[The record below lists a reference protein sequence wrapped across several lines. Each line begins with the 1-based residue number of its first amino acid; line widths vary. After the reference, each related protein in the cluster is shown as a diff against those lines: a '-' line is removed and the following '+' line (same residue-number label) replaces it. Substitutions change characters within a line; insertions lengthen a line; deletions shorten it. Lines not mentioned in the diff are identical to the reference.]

1 MSNTLDLSD
10 EKNWLS
16 LKKDLKTS
24 VGESAYNNWIKYLNF
39 VSFQQN
45 TLSFSLPTKFLR
57 DWIVNNYS
65 DKIKT
70 ESKKYI
76 DTIDIIKFV
85 VKPIGGRIV
94 PGTART
100 IKSTD
105 NQWKS
110 TLDIRSNQQSAYP
123 SEFGAPL
130 DPRFTFDNFVVGKPN
145 ELAFAA
151 AQRVAE
157 ADNVSFNPLFLY
169 GGVGLGKTHLMHAI
183 GWKIKELKPDRK
195 VIYLSAEKFM
205 YQFVRAL
212 RYKDTSAFKE
222 QFRSIDVLMIDDVQF
237 ISGKDNTQEE
247 FFHTFNAL
255 IEQNKQIVISADKSP
270 SDLDG
275 VQDRLKSR
283 LGCGLV
289 ADIHPTTY
297 ELRLGILIEKAQKR
311 GVEIPSKVL
320 EFISHRIISNVR
332 EMEGALNRLVAHATL
347 VGTAITVE
355 TAQIVLQDLLRS
367 SNRKITIEEIQKK
380 VAEHFNIR
388 ITDMHSPRRSRSVA
402 RPRQIAMYLA
412 KSITS
417 RSLPEIGRKFG
428 GRDHT
433 TVMHAVKKIEEL
445 KLQDV
450 NFNEDIE
457 LLKRLIDS

>member
-1 MSNTLDLSD
+1 MENSFDDFTEN
-10 EKNWLS
+10 KWPS
-16 LKKDLKTS
+16 LKKNIKKI
-24 VGESAYNNWIKYLNF
+24 VGDTAYNNWLKHLYFISLENKTI
-39 VSFQQN
+39 SFAV
-45 TLSFSLPTKFLR
+45 PTKFLR
-57 DWIVNNYS
+57 DWIVNNYA
-65 DKIKT
+65 DKIKL
-70 ESKKYI
+70 EAKKFI
-76 DTIDIIKFV
+76 EDIETIKFL
-85 VKPIGGRIV
+85 VKPVGGRVV
-94 PGTART
+94 PGTARI
-100 IKSTD
+100 IKNND
-105 NQWKS
+105 NHGKS
-110 TLDIRSNQQSAYP
+110 SMDIRSNQTSYP
-123 SEFGAPL
+123 NDFGAPL
-130 DPRFTFDNFVVGKPN
+130 DPRFTFENFVVGKPN

-151 AQRVAE
+151 SQRIAE
-157 ADNVSFNPLFLY
+157 AEKVSFNPLFLY

-183 GWKIKELKPDRK
+183 GWKIKEQRPDRK

-275 VQDRLKSR
+275 VQERLKSR

-311 GVEIPSKVL
+311 GVEIPPKVL
-320 EFISHRIISNVR
+320 EFLSHRIVSNVR

-347 VGTAITVE
+347 VGTSITVE
-355 TAQIVLQDLLRS
+355 TAQTVLQDLLK
-367 SNRKITIEEIQKK
+367 SNNKKITIEEIQKK

-388 ITDMHSPRRSRSVA
+388 LTDMHSPRRSRSVA

-445 KLQDV
+445 KHQDN

>member
-1 MSNTLDLSD
+1 MEDSFLGFD
-10 EKNWLS
+10 EKNWLN
-16 LKKDLKTS
+16 LKKDLKKI
-24 VGESAYNNWIKYLNF
+24 VGDTAYNNWLKQLTFLSVKDQTI
-39 VSFQQN
+39 
-45 TLSFSLPTKFLR
+45 SFSVPTKFLR
-57 DWIVNNYS
+57 DWVVNNYA
-65 DKIKT
+65 DKIKNQC
-70 ESKKYI
+70 KNYI
-76 DTIDIIKFV
+76 KNIEAIKFV
-85 VKPIGGRIV
+85 VKPAGGRVV
-94 PGTART
+94 PGTARI
-100 IKSTD
+100 IKNTD
-105 NQWKS
+105 NQWKNS
-110 TLDIRSNQQSAYP
+110 LDIRSNQSLP
-123 SEFGAPL
+123 PNDFGAPL

-151 AQRVAE
+151 SQRVAE
-157 ADNVSFNPLFLY
+157 SENVTFNPLFLY

-183 GWKIKELKPDRK
+183 GWKIKEKSPDRK

-222 QFRSIDVLMIDDVQF
+222 QFRSIDILMIDDVQF

-255 IEQNKQIVISADKSP
+255 IEQNRQIVISADKSP

-275 VQDRLKSR
+275 VQERLKSR

-320 EFISHRIISNVR
+320 EFLSHRIVSNVR

-347 VGTAITVE
+347 VGTSITVE
-355 TAQIVLQDLLRS
+355 TAQVVLQDLLKS
-367 SNRKITIEEIQKK
+367 NNRKITIEEIQKK

-388 ITDMHSPRRSRSVA
+388 LTDMHSPRRSRSVA

-445 KLQDV
+445 KQEDS
-450 NFNEDIE
+450 NFNEDID

>member
-1 MSNTLDLSD
+1 MSNNLDLSE

-16 LKKDLKTS
+16 LKKNLKHS
-24 VGESAYNNWIKYLNF
+24 VGDSAYNNWLKHLNF
-39 VSFQQN
+39 VSVEN
-45 TLSFSLPTKFLR
+45 TTLSFSLPTKFLR

-65 DKIKT
+65 DKIKI

-76 DTIDIIKFV
+76 ENIEVIKFV
-85 VKPIGGRIV
+85 VKPTGGRIV
-94 PGTART
+94 PGTTRT
-100 IKSTD
+100 IKNTD

-110 TLDIRSNQQSAYP
+110 SLDIRTNQQFSYP
-123 SEFGAPL
+123 NEFGAPL

-157 ADNVSFNPLFLY
+157 ADSVSFNPLFLY

-183 GWKIKELKPDRK
+183 GWKIKELQPDRK

-320 EFISHRIISNVR
+320 EFLSYRIISNVR

-347 VGTAITVE
+347 VGTSISVE
-355 TAQIVLQDLLRS
+355 TAQVVLQDLLKT
-367 SNRKITIEEIQKK
+367 SNKKISIEEIQKK

-450 NFNEDIE
+450 NFSEDIE

>member
-1 MSNTLDLSD
+1 MSNILDLSD

-39 VSFQQN
+39 VSFQEN

-76 DTIDIIKFV
+76 DKIDIIKFV
-85 VKPIGGRIV
+85 VKPNGGRIV